1 MTANSNP
8 DVVTVTLNPAIDQTV
23 TIPNFAAGKVN
34 RVEQIQWHPGGKG
47 VNVAAAL
54 ADYGHEVAV
63 TGFLGR
69 DNSGAFEVLFAQKH
83 IEDRFLRIAGQT
95 RIGVKITDPLQQQT
109 TDVNFPGPA
118 PTTSDIAELL
128 QQLASLAAVNCRW
141 FVLAGSLPPG
151 VDLGIYRDIITA
163 LKRTGCSVLL
173 DTSGEALQQALPAA
187 PRILKPNIHELETLV
202 GASLPTES
210 DVVDAARKLI
220 DRGVNLVAVSMG
232 AQGSCF
238 VSADAVVIARP
249 PKVQVKSTVGAG
261 DAMVAGIVASQLAGL
276 PLAECARLA
285 TAFSLDALTRVES
298 GLGSPA
304 AIRAAREQVAIEQWV
319 PHKA

>member
-1 MTANSNP
+1 MTANQNS

-34 RVEQIQWHPGGKG
+34 RVEQTQWHPGGKG

-54 ADYGHEVAV
+54 ADYGHDVAV

-83 IEDRFLRIAGQT
+83 IDDRFLRIAGQT
-95 RIGVKITDPLQQQT
+95 RIGVKITDPVQQQT

-118 PTTSDIAELL
+118 PTTSDIAALL
-128 QQLASLAAVNCRW
+128 RQLASLAAQDCRW

-151 VDLGIYRDIITA
+151 VDLGIYRDIISA
-163 LKRTGCSVLL
+163 LKRNGCRVLL
-173 DTSGEALQQALPAA
+173 DTSGEALQLALEAA
-187 PRILKPNIHELETLV
+187 PQIVKPNLHELETLV
-202 GASLPTES
+202 GVSLPTES
-210 DVVDAARKLI
+210 AIVDATGKLLE
-220 DRGVNLVAVSMG
+220 RGVKLVVVSMG
-232 AQGSCF
+232 AQGACF

-261 DAMVAGIVASQLAGL
+261 DAMVAGIIASQLAEL
-276 PLAECARLA
+276 PLTECARLA

-298 GLGSPA
+298 GLGSPSAIGA
-304 AIRAAREQVAIEQWV
+304 AMKQVAIEQWV
-319 PHKA
+319 SQKA